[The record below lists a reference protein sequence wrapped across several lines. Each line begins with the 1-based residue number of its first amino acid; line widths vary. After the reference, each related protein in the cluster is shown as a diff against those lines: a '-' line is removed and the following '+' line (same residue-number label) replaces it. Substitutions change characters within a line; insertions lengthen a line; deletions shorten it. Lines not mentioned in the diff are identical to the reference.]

1 MHIIHPHS
9 RIHIATV
16 VILLSRFAGTFHQNP
31 RLFRARCAYTTDV
44 LSVQS
49 IAGETHCRHSFSC
62 PRPLPTALPNR
73 MRGNRHNGSRLSSS
87 SVLLPESRCNNRCR
101 RDGAMFGGGIDRK
114 HRCRFRMYCYSNGEC
129 SVYAHRGTAP
139 ISISR
144 LENTPFYADSYDVF
158 LPATPP
164 NIHFVK
170 PMDNPADIVFTFM
183 QG

>member
-1 MHIIHPHS
+1 MYKKMNLRLFEDGNAGGAGSAGQGDDAGNGDGGHTGNAGP
-9 RIHIATV
+9 
-16 VILLSRFAGTFHQNP
+16 RFAGTFHQNP

-144 LENTPFYADSYDVF
+144 LENTPF
-158 LPATPP
+158 
-164 NIHFVK
+164 
-170 PMDNPADIVFTFM
+170 
-183 QG
+183 

>member
-1 MHIIHPHS
+1 M
-9 RIHIATV
+9 
-16 VILLSRFAGTFHQNP
+16 LLNIPPKS

-62 PRPLPTALPNR
+62 PVHCPPLCHNR

-87 SVLLPESRCNNRCR
+87 SVLLPESRCNNSAEEMERLL
-101 RDGAMFGGGIDRK
+101 GEEVIGNIVPI
-114 HRCRFRMYCYSNGEC
+114 RMYCYSNGEC
-129 SVYAHRGTAP
+129 SVYAHRGTAQF
-139 ISISR
+139 
-144 LENTPFYADSYDVF
+144 PFLVWRIHRFDFGIVRYADSYDVF
-158 LPATPP
+158 PACHAP